1 MPEATDALPV
11 GNGEFAELMTRVG
24 PFERDPAIAVA
35 CSGGADSMALTVL
48 LQDWVRA
55 RGGSLTALIV
65 DHAIRPESAGEARRV
80 AGWLAARRIDHE
92 VLAWR
97 GAPIASG
104 VQAAARTARYALLSA
119 WCEARACLHLAV
131 AHHLEDQAETV
142 LLRLARG
149 SGVDGLS
156 AMAPVTETGTQRI
169 VRPLLSMPR
178 ARLRETLK
186 ALGVDHVEDPSNR
199 NDTFARVRMRMLS
212 AALDDEG
219 MTPLRLAATAAHMA
233 RVRESLDAAAAGLL
247 ARVFV
252 LYDSGYGILKPGA
265 LVAVP
270 REIGLRALAGVL
282 TCIGGGRYAPR
293 FERLERL
300 YDMIDTIPGGGGRT
314 LAGCR
319 VLGRRAGVLVCREMA
334 AIGAAMQPAS
344 GAVFWDNRFRMNFAE
359 GGSAA
364 VMALGR
370 DGWRDIAS
378 VAPDLKQS
386 HVPAAVRPTLPAIW
400 ENGRVLAVPHLGFIR
415 PRAGSAVA
423 LPDKMRFAPLR
434 PLVWPRFTLH

>member
-1 MPEATDALPV
+1 MPEATDVSPV
-11 GNGEFAELMTRVG
+11 GSGEFADLMTRIG

-65 DHAIRPESAGEARRV
+65 DHAIRPESATEARRV
-80 AGWLAARRIDHE
+80 SGWLAARKIDHE

-119 WCEARACLHLAV
+119 WCEARDCLHLAV

-156 AMAPVTETGTQRI
+156 AMAPVTESRALRI

-186 ALGVDHVEDPSNR
+186 ALDLDHVEDPSNR
-199 NDTFARVRMRMLS
+199 NDTFARVRMRMLVP
-212 AALDDEG
+212 ALDDEG

-233 RVRESLDAAAAGLL
+233 RVRESLDDATAGLL
-247 ARVFV
+247 ARTFV
-252 LYDSGYGILKPGA
+252 LYDAGYGILNPRKLIA
-265 LVAVP
+265 AP
-270 REIGLRALAGVL
+270 REIGLRALAGIL
-282 TCIGGGRYAPR
+282 TCIGGGGYAPR
-293 FERLERL
+293 FDRLERL

-319 VLGRRAGVLVCREMA
+319 VLGRRAGVLVCREVA
-334 AIGAAMQPAS
+334 AIRAAVQPAS
-344 GAVFWDNRFRMNFAE
+344 GPVFWDNRFRMDFAE
-359 GGSAA
+359 GGSAV

-370 DGWRDIAS
+370 DGWLDIAS
-378 VAPDLKQS
+378 VAPELKHSQI
-386 HVPAAVRPTLPAIW
+386 PAAVRPTLPAIW
-400 ENGRVLAVPHLGFIR
+400 ENKRVLAVPHLGFIR
-415 PRAGSAVA
+415 PGRGPAV
-423 LPDKMRFAPLR
+423 PVPEKMRFAPLR
-434 PLVWPRFTLH
+434 PLVSPRFTLH